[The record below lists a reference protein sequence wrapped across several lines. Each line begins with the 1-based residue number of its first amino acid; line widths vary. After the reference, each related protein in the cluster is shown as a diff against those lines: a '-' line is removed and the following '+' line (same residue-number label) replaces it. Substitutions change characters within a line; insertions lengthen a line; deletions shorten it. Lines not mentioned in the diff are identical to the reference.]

1 MNFLESTM
9 PILQERKPK
18 KVQKCKIKRLF
29 QQTAAATQKMPKKP
43 KGRRTDENR
52 ASQPF
57 GEFIFYRRSAS
68 SCASSAATR
77 RSASS
82 REAQEEAPPYF
93 VTLMDP
99 QAFPYFRQV

>member
-1 MNFLESTM
+1 M

-29 QQTAAATQKMPKKP
+29 QKTATAVQKMPKKP

-57 GEFIFYRRSAS
+57 GEFVFYRR
-68 SCASSAATR
+68 SAATR
-77 RSASS
+77 RSVSS